1 MAQISKIVPISTK
14 TSLQANSILFKKIY
28 LWFFILIKKGLF
40 MDVVS
45 ACMSGYHCVCSDHEG
60 QERALES
67 LEWELVM
74 VGIPHVGVGN

>member
-1 MAQISKIVPISTK
+1 MV
-14 TSLQANSILFKKIY
+14 FY
-28 LWFFILIKKGLF
+28 LIKKGLF

-45 ACMSGYHCVCSDHEG
+45 ACMSGYHFVCSDHEG

-67 LEWELVM
+67 LEWELMM